1 MDKGVRVGSWGQLQ
15 EWKVDQD
22 SSTDLH
28 RHLSHLIGL
37 YPGYAITSYDSST
50 QGGLIVNGTRTTY
63 TKTQVIDAATT
74 SLIHRGNGTGP
85 DADSGWEKMWRAAC
99 WAQLKNST
107 EFYHVL
113 TFGIFENFGANLFSL
128 YDPFNA
134 NPIIQIDANLGY
146 PGAVLNALLQAPDVP
161 TTSTPLII
169 TLLPALPRQWASGSI
184 KAARVRGGITVNL
197 QWKDGKPTSASFLV
211 DSKVA
216 ARPVQVVYQNK
227 VLASFT
233 TSSGLSKTI
242 TRF

>member
-1 MDKGVRVGSWGQLQ
+1 VHLTDRRELGLSWG
-15 EWKVDQD
+15 
-22 SSTDLH
+22 
-28 RHLSHLIGL
+28 R
-37 YPGYAITSYDSST
+37 
-50 QGGLIVNGTRTTY
+50 
-63 TKTQVIDAATT
+63 
-74 SLIHRGNGTGP
+74 
-85 DADSGWEKMWRAAC
+85 
-99 WAQLKNST
+99 
-107 EFYHVL
+107 
-113 TFGIFENFGANLFSL
+113 FGIECTAL
-128 YDPFNA
+128 D
-134 NPIIQIDANLGY
+134 IQALT
-146 PGAVLNALLQAPDVP
+146 ASQNALLQAPDVP

-216 ARPVQVVYQNK
+216 ARPVQVVYQSK